1 MPTLGTARYSAAGAT
16 QSPSSASL
24 IFGGSTPGNT
34 AATEEFTGETEAT
47 NIKTF
52 TTS

>member
-1 MPTLGTARYSAAGAT
+1 MPTLGTARYAAAGAT

-24 IFGGSTPGNT
+24 IFGGRNT
-34 AATEEFTGETEAT
+34 ANLSATEEFTPESTAI
-47 NIKTF
+47 NIEDF